1 MRTSNIADCG
11 DLDCML
17 DEQEAQIYVF
27 ESFQQFPLPYDAGEV
42 LSEFLC
48 VFCEHGVPTPT
59 EESHNNVQY

>member
-1 MRTSNIADCG
+1 
-11 DLDCML
+11 ML